1 MAAVVVVVLVEL
13 EAWLAQ
19 SSMQVSPYHPYTK
32 DGSQGFFHTC
42 NLAYGF
48 LGDLNS

>member
-1 MAAVVVVVLVEL
+1 MAAVVAVLIEL
-13 EAWLAQ
+13 KARLAQ
-19 SSMQVSPYHPYTK
+19 ISMPVSLYHPCTK
-32 DGSQGFFHTC
+32 DGSQGFVHTC